1 MAETKPK
8 IRCAIYTRK
17 SSEEGLEQEYNSL
30 DAQRD
35 AGEAYIKSQ
44 QHEGWQLIKKHYDD
58 GGFSGG
64 NINRPA
70 LQELMKDIQNGL
82 IDIVVVYKVDRLSR
96 SLHDFAKLVEVF
108 DKHNVSFVSV
118 TQAFNTTNS
127 MGRLTLNILLSFA
140 QFERE
145 VTSERIRDKFASSK
159 KKGLWMGGRLV
170 LGYDVHERKLIIN
183 EEEAKQVRFVYEQ
196 YLKLDSIYD
205 LLALLKEKDIR
216 CKSWK
221 MQDGVEKKGGHYKI
235 NSLYGLLKNPI
246 YTGKI
251 TYKDKVY
258 EGEHDAIIDTETWEL
273 VQKKMKSRAVIRMGG
288 KYKLKDYLLRG
299 KLFDDKGNPFYPTYS
314 SKVVNGHRSFNRYY
328 IIKSL
333 IKTGYAKAK
342 LRSVNADEIDRVID
356 VILREVFVGEESL
369 YENWHLIAQRDK
381 EEIIR
386 ACTLRAEI
394 SSSKIRAE
402 FDYSGIEQVKEQH
415 KNKTLNFSLSEGN
428 YAVRR
433 SKIDIDYQKDKAIC
447 TMNYLYKNYGGKKI
461 IMDENGVE
469 VSAISTKKNVPLIKA
484 IINASEYRDLLK
496 SGKVSSITEL
506 ARYVGKDKSYVSKI
520 IKLYYL
526 PSHIKESILDGA
538 QSRTMNIQSLIVTT
552 QNFNWGGQ

>member
-1 MAETKPK
+1 MAEAKPK

-70 LQELMKDIQNGL
+70 LQELMKDIESGL

-108 DKHNVSFVSV
+108 DKNNVSFVSV

-170 LGYDVHERKLIIN
+170 LGYHVHERKLIIN
-183 EEEAKQVRFVYEQ
+183 EEEASQVRFAYEQ

-205 LLALLKEKDIR
+205 LLALLKQKDIR

-221 MQDGVEKKGGHYKI
+221 MKDGTEKQGGHYKI
-235 NSLYGLLKNPI
+235 NSLYSLLKNPI
-246 YTGKI
+246 YKGKV
-251 TYKDKVY
+251 TYKGEEY
-258 EGEHDAIIDTETWEL
+258 EGEHAAIIDDGIWYQ
-273 VQKKMKSRAVIRMGG
+273 VQEKLKSRSVQRMGG
-288 KYKLKDYLLRG
+288 KYKLKEYVLRG
-299 KLFDDKGNPFYPTYS
+299 KLFDDKGNSFYPTYS
-314 SKVVNGHRSFNRYY
+314 SKVRKETRCFIRYY
-328 IIKSL
+328 IIKDT
-333 IKTGYAKAK
+333 IKAGYSKIK
-342 LRSVNADEIDRVID
+342 LRSVNADEVERIVDF
-356 VILREVFVGEESL
+356 LLKEVFKTEAHF
-369 YENWHLIAQRDK
+369 YQNWLSIKNQDK
-381 EEIIR
+381 EEIIKSCLKR
-386 ACTLRAEI
+386 VEI
-394 SSSKIRAE
+394 SSLKIQAE
-402 FDYSGIEQVKEQH
+402 FDIQEIEKVKERY
-415 KNKTLNFSLSEGN
+415 KNQTIEFIPQIGETPI
-428 YAVRR
+428 RQ
-433 SKIDIDYQKDKAIC
+433 SKIELEYKDDTVIC
-447 TMNYLYKNYGGKKI
+447 SMNYLYKNYGGRKI
-461 IMDENGVE
+461 ITDKNGIE
-469 VSAISTKKNVPLIKA
+469 VSASSTYKNPSLIRA
-484 IINASEYRDLLK
+484 IVNATAYRDLLK
-496 SGKVSSITEL
+496 QGKASSVTEL

-526 PSHIKESILDGA
+526 PPHIKESILDGT
-538 QSRTMNIQSLIVTT
+538 QPRTMSIQSLMDIYQDTI
-552 QNFNWGGQ
+552 